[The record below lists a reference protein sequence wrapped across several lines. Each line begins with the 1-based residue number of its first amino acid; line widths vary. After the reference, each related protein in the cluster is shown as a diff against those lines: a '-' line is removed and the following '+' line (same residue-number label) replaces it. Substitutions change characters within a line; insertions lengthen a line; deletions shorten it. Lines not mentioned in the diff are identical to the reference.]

1 VATKEGGAIT
11 GEIRVREK
19 TTELYGDLV
28 DYEGR
33 PTDYQSARLAALQ
46 KELADVVQEFD
57 AFAARDLAEANAAL
71 KKKKLAPVET
81 LSRADWD
88 KASDEGGGAGA
99 AGMLRLRELH

>member
-11 GEIRVREK
+11 GEIRIREK

-33 PTDYQSARLAALQ
+33 PTDYQTARLAALQ

-57 AFAARDLAEANAAL
+57 TFVGRELAPVNAAL
-71 KKKKLAPVET
+71 KKKKLSPVEPIT
-81 LSRADWD
+81 RADWD
-88 KASDEGGGAGA
+88 KASSEGGA
-99 AGMLRLRELH
+99 ARGLERFGEHD